1 MKTTPAA
8 KISLGG
14 MLAALAVVIM
24 NLVGLIPVAT
34 FVCPMLC
41 MMILTLVVRFCDRRI
56 GWAWYGAVSI
66 LSVLLGPD
74 KEAAAIFAFL
84 GYYPLLKPWLDRMK
98 GGTLL
103 KFLFFNCVI
112 LLMYWLLINLF
123 GLAQIA
129 EEYRELGLAM
139 TIFTL
144 ITGNLIFFM
153 LDKILA
159 RLAIM
164 TKLGRK

>member
-1 MKTTPAA
+1 MRKTPAA

-14 MLAALAVVIM
+14 MLAALALVIM
-24 NLVGLIPVAT
+24 NLVGMIPVAT
-34 FVCPMLC
+34 FVCPMFC
-41 MMILTLVVRFCDRRI
+41 MMILTLVIRFCGKRI

-66 LSVLLGPD
+66 LSVLLAPD
-74 KEAAAIFAFL
+74 KEAAGIFVFL
-84 GYYPLLKPWLDRMK
+84 GYYPLLKPAFDRLK
-98 GGTLL
+98 SGTFL
-103 KFLFFNCVI
+103 KLLFFNCVI

-123 GLAQIA
+123 GLAQIGK
-129 EEYRELGLAM
+129 EYRELGLLM
-139 TIFTL
+139 TVFTL

>member
-1 MKTTPAA
+1 MRKTPAA
-8 KISLGG
+8 RISLGG

-24 NLVGLIPVAT
+24 NLVGIIPVAT

-41 MMILTLVVRFCDRRI
+41 MMILTLVLRFCGKRI

-66 LSVLLGPD
+66 LSVLMGPD
-74 KEAAAIFAFL
+74 KEAAAIFAFI
-84 GYYPLLKPWLDRMK
+84 GYYPLLKPAFDRLK
-98 GGTLL
+98 SGALL
-103 KFLFFNCVI
+103 KFIFFNGVI

-123 GLAQIA
+123 GLARIA
-129 EEYRELGLAM
+129 QEYRELGLAM

-159 RLAIM
+159 RLAII

>member
-1 MKTTPAA
+1 MRNTPAA
-8 KISLGG
+8 RIALGG
-14 MLAALAVVIM
+14 MLAAVAVVIM

-41 MMILTLVVRFCDRRI
+41 MMILTLVLRFCGRRI

-66 LSVLLGPD
+66 LSSLLGAD
-74 KEAAAIFAFL
+74 KEAAAIFVFI
-84 GYYPLLKPWLDRMK
+84 GYYPILKPMLDKLKYGGLLKC
-98 GGTLL
+98 LL
-103 KFLFFNCVI
+103 FNVSI
-112 LLMYWLLINLF
+112 LSMYWLLINLF

-129 EEYRELGLAM
+129 QEYRELGMLM
-139 TIFTL
+139 TVFML
-144 ITGNLIFFM
+144 ITGNFIFFM

-159 RLAIM
+159 RLAII

>member
-41 MMILTLVVRFCDRRI
+41 MMILTLVVRFCGRRI

-129 EEYRELGLAM
+129 QEYRELGLAM

-144 ITGNLIFFM
+144 ITGNFIFFM

>member
-1 MKTTPAA
+1 MRKTPAA

-14 MLAALAVVIM
+14 MLAALAMVIM

-41 MMILTLVVRFCDRRI
+41 MMILTLVVRFCGRRI

-66 LSVLLGPD
+66 LSVLMGPD
-74 KEAAAIFAFL
+74 KEAAAIFAFI
-84 GYYPLLKPWLDRMK
+84 GYYPLLKPAFDRLK
-98 GGTLL
+98 SGALL
-103 KFLFFNCVI
+103 KFIFFNGVI

-123 GLAQIA
+123 GLAEIA
-129 EEYRELGLAM
+129 REYRELGLVM

-144 ITGNLIFFM
+144 VTGNLIFFM

-159 RLAIM
+159 RLAII

>member
-1 MKTTPAA
+1 MRKTPAA

-14 MLAALAVVIM
+14 MLAALALVIM
-24 NLVGLIPVAT
+24 NLVGMIPVAT

-41 MMILTLVVRFCDRRI
+41 MMILTLVIRFCGKRI

-66 LSVLLGPD
+66 LSVLLAPD
-74 KEAAAIFAFL
+74 KEAAAIFVFL
-84 GYYPLLKPWLDRMK
+84 GYYPLLKPSLDK
-98 GGTLL
+98 LKSGGLL
-103 KFLFFNCVI
+103 KLLFFNSVI

-129 EEYRELGLAM
+129 QEYRELGLAM

>member
-1 MKTTPAA
+1 MKNSPAA

-14 MLAALAVVIM
+14 MLAALALVIM

-41 MMILTLVVRFCDRRI
+41 MMILTLVVRFCGKRI

-66 LSVLLGPD
+66 LSILLAPD
-74 KEAAAIFAFL
+74 KEAAAIFIFL
-84 GYYPLLKPWLDRMK
+84 GYYPLLKPTLDQMK
-98 GGTLL
+98 TGIVL
-103 KFLFFNCVI
+103 KFLLFNGMI
-112 LLMYWLLINLF
+112 LLMYWLLINLL
-123 GLAQIA
+123 GLEQIA
-129 EEYRELGLAM
+129 QEYRELGMVM
-139 TIFTL
+139 TAVTL
-144 ITGNLIFFM
+144 VMGNLIFFM

>member
-1 MKTTPAA
+1 MRKTPAA
-8 KISLGG
+8 RISLGG

-24 NLVGLIPVAT
+24 NLVGIIPVAT

-41 MMILTLVVRFCDRRI
+41 MMILTLVLRFCGKRI

-66 LSVLLGPD
+66 LSVLMGPD
-74 KEAAAIFAFL
+74 KEAAAIFAFI
-84 GYYPLLKPWLDRMK
+84 GYYPLLKPDFDRLK
-98 GGTLL
+98 SGALL
-103 KFLFFNCVI
+103 KFIFFNGVI

-123 GLAQIA
+123 GLAEIA
-129 EEYRELGLAM
+129 KEYRELGLVM

-144 ITGNLIFFM
+144 VTGNLIFFM

-159 RLAIM
+159 RLAII

>member
-1 MKTTPAA
+1 MRKTPAA
-8 KISLGG
+8 RIALGG
-14 MLAALAVVIM
+14 MLAALASVIM
-24 NLVGLIPVAT
+24 NLVGMLPVAT
-34 FVCPMLC
+34 FVCPMLS
-41 MMILTLVVRFCDRRI
+41 MMILTLVIRFCGRRI
-56 GWAWYGAVSI
+56 GWAWYGAVAI
-66 LSVLLGPD
+66 LSALLGPD
-74 KEAAAIFAFL
+74 KEAAAIFVFL
-84 GYYPLLKPWLDRMK
+84 GYYPLLKPGFDRLK
-98 GGTLL
+98 SGTLL
-103 KFLFFNCVI
+103 KFLFFNSVI

-129 EEYRELGLAM
+129 QEYRQLGLAM

-159 RLAIM
+159 RLAII